1 MSLGN
6 RRTGNLRQ
14 LEHLAIIDVNLSER
28 INDELSKMK
37 RDSWK
42 GMLIETLKNGPSVVP
57 KVLKWKVVHIR
68 WIAYHEPGGC
78 RRQDTEVVEAEEL
91 EVCKDS

>member
-6 RRTGNLRQ
+6 RRTGNLGQ

-28 INDELSKMK
+28 TDEISKVK

-42 GMLIETLKNGPSVVP
+42 GMLIETLKNGSSVVP

-78 RRQDTEVVEAEEL
+78 HRQDTEVVEAEEL
-91 EVCKDS
+91 EVCKGS